1 MTQEETFEQN
11 VVFEVIETAIPVWE
25 IAAEASRLGDDL
37 DPPAKIAKA
46 RELIQRLRQKGW
58 VELFEKQYLGDD
70 VAAPPMTLVE
80 PSRIAA
86 VLADPN
92 VWDYEAVGS
101 SRTRYVVY
109 ATERGLVN
117 STTAFGASNSG

>member
-1 MTQEETFEQN
+1 
-11 VVFEVIETAIPVWE
+11 
-25 IAAEASRLGDDL
+25 
-37 DPPAKIAKA
+37 
-46 RELIQRLRQKGW
+46 
-58 VELFEKQYLGDD
+58 
-70 VAAPPMTLVE
+70 MTLVE

-109 ATERGLVN
+109 ATERGSREFNDSLRREQQWRE
-117 STTAFGASNSG
+117 GIQP